1 MLKFGGC
8 PRPIPGRNGCLFFGA
23 SLLFRSRDQAVRD
36 TPGLVPTSATVERRS
51 QRPNPSRGGK
61 RPHAFQRPDATPG
74 TDRLLSRR
82 SSARSITRAA
92 ESSVLSIR
100 GHAACTDGETRCR
113 DETRPSATSVS
124 ETVEA
129 SSPVP
134 FIVRPWNGRARG
146 VILRGHHVRSTCRRS
161 VRPAIHVPSRGSPRS
176 SSTSEPSD
184 PPFRAIYGVTQLLS
198 RFRFILATTA
208 GSEGLRPGLHGP
220 LSSVLRRYHLF
231 STSPTELSSEPI

>member
-1 MLKFGGC
+1 ML
-8 PRPIPGRNGCLFFGA
+8 
-23 SLLFRSRDQAVRD
+23 AVRQGFA
-36 TPGLVPTSATVERRS
+36 TNSSLVPLEIPS
-51 QRPNPSRGGK
+51 Q
-61 RPHAFQRPDATPG
+61 F
-74 TDRLLSRR
+74 SRR
-82 SSARSITRAA
+82 NFALR
-92 ESSVLSIR
+92 L
-100 GHAACTDGETRCR
+100 HQC
-113 DETRPSATSVS
+113 
-124 ETVEA
+124 A
-129 SSPVP
+129 SGG
-134 FIVRPWNGRARG
+134 VRLGDYLFLPWNGQTRRDFLDG
-146 VILRGHHVRSTCRRS
+146 RYVRSTCQRS